1 MFGFH
6 KKNSWF
12 VLVKDFISAKN
23 LDSPDD
29 IFRKMENSKKTLWWL
44 FFYTYRRQILF
55 VSVLQALLLSL
66 ILCFPYAIDFY
77 LQFFL
82 RSTSPTAQARLF
94 TASVYLL
101 LFVVFFT
108 FILYAKNKVLMQWA
122 RVIKYHSLLLIAR
135 ICESSEKNS
144 NQFLYKNFVNGNE
157 QQIIDK
163 CVFFPKFLISLF
175 SIPALLVAYYLI
187 YKIMGNIFFVSLALL
202 LAVFAFQFQN
212 NRKLSHIS
220 QKISQLSLFRSQ
232 LFKKIFSFGNRV
244 RFLAME
250 SFFLRKIN
258 LSQEYAQKISKG
270 ILKNVAFSRVIYY
283 ASGFVIAI
291 PSIAIFAYINKN
303 MSSSDLTKLVILFIL
318 VAHFYANI
326 LYLFSTSKEWKTL
339 FQKYRY
345 PILLKQNCSKFS
357 QIQDDWDEEWD
368 RILIGP
374 KIKSTNSSKLF
385 LQNASFFSPEGL
397 SLYNLSFETKSG
409 QLIAVVGQKSAGKS
423 AFLNACA
430 GELHLV
436 SGEALFANSFEILS
450 QMNLLFEGTL
460 RENIILGREFEGRR
474 YIETIRSCALEDEM
488 NALENG
494 DETLVEPSENIFT
507 KSFIKKL
514 CIARTIY
521 GKADYYY
528 FNDPFL
534 DLSKEDASHIFNE
547 ALQKQL
553 VNSVRIFVTEKLE
566 FASLCHQI
574 VVMKDGIIVEQGT
587 HSSLVEKSG
596 AYARLYYASADSR
609 RFEFSQYQQIKKTQN
624 YRSPLLNISQ
634 KIDEVEEHKNVE
646 NKKVENV
653 YYKSLFNSLKYFVK
667 YFFKDRR
674 AWPSFGLALLSQFFL
689 CSAFF
694 ILFSEYFQERL
705 THFWQV
711 SLFCT
716 FAILSLVNFFY
727 FHLKNA
733 GINNFLGS
741 SLEKKVYDILIKDH
755 KHEIA
760 YTAQYIEEFSLV
772 KDKLFSTFT
781 SLLVRSVFFLAGC
794 FLLAIT
800 NLSALC
806 LILGMLAFVS
816 VFIMISKN
824 KFYHAHTKIKLDMKK
839 LSRFSNYFFSLYTQA
854 HSHSL
859 RNFLLEKFQANIN
872 SAQESESDKDKIIVK
887 FSLFLLAFFCFLVAV
902 SLVYFV
908 SFYDVISAGTV
919 TLVVIATILFF
930 QAIFNITNEIYTFIA
945 CLPHFENLMRTSILH
960 EENEDIHYSTSEY
973 WPQKGTLRIMSLT
986 SQGTDSYPKPIKNLD
1001 LFVTH
1006 ASRLAILEYVEETK
1020 ISPFFATLLQFVP
1033 FQEGTIFLDD
1043 EDILKINPIELR
1055 NRFAYISLN
1064 SFFPFLSLRENL
1076 DPFEYFDDSEIWSV
1090 LNRVGMS
1097 QSVAVLRNGLNS
1109 KMDEFPTQLL
1119 WSGELVLVSFAKA
1132 LLHGNKILLLD
1143 NVSVPEEIEM
1153 RIIDLIEH
1161 EFLETTIL
1169 ISTDAKS
1176 PLLQLCPDVIC
1187 IENGEMHRVNA
1198 EKGNYHLPI
1207 SYEEIEHHKFQ

>member
-12 VLVKDFISAKN
+12 VFVKDFISAKN
-23 LDSPDD
+23 LDSTDD
-29 IFRKMENSKKTLWWL
+29 IFRKVENSKKSFWWL

-55 VSVLQALLLSL
+55 VSVIQTFLLSF

-82 RSTSPTAQARLF
+82 RSTSPIAQARLF

-101 LFVVFFT
+101 LFIVLFS
-108 FILYAKNKVLMQWA
+108 FILYVKNKVLIQWA
-122 RVIKYHSLLLIAR
+122 RVIKYHSLLLIAK
-135 ICESSEKNS
+135 ICENSEKNS
-144 NQFLYKNFVNGNE
+144 SQFLYRNFINGNDE
-157 QQIIDK
+157 QIIDK
-163 CVFFPKFLISLF
+163 CAFFPKILIGFF
-175 SIPALLVAYYLI
+175 SIPALFVAYYLI
-187 YKIMGNIFFVSLALL
+187 YKIMGNIFFVPLALL
-202 LAVFAFQFQN
+202 LSLFVFQYFSN
-212 NRKLSHIS
+212 SKLTHIF
-220 QKISQLSLFRSQ
+220 QKISQLSLFRSE
-232 LFKKIFSFGNRV
+232 LLKKIFSYGNRV
-244 RFLAME
+244 RYLAME

-270 ILKNVAFSRVIYY
+270 ILKNIAFSRVIYY

-291 PSIAIFAYINKN
+291 PSLAIFAYLNKS

-318 VAHFYANI
+318 VAHFYANT
-326 LYLFSTSKEWKTL
+326 LYLLSTSKEWKNL
-339 FQKYRY
+339 FEKYRF
-345 PILLKQNCSKFS
+345 PILLKQNFSKDS
-357 QIQDDWDEEWD
+357 KIQENWEQEWEN
-368 RILIGP
+368 ILNDP
-374 KIKSTNSSKLF
+374 KNKKTNSSKLY

-397 SLYNLSFETKSG
+397 CLYNLSFETKPG
-409 QLIAVVGQKSAGKS
+409 QLIAVVGHKSAGKS

-436 SGEALFANSFEILS
+436 SGEASFAQNFEILS
-450 QMNLLFEGTL
+450 KMNILFEGTL

-474 YIETIRSCALEDEM
+474 YIETIRSCALEEEM

-494 DETLVEPSENIFT
+494 DETVVFPSVNIFT
-507 KSFIKKL
+507 KSFIKKI

-574 VVMKDGIIVEQGT
+574 LVMKDGIIVEQGA

-624 YRSPLLNISQ
+624 FRSPLLNVSQ
-634 KIDEVEEHKNVE
+634 KLDDPAE
-646 NKKVENV
+646 NAEGKKVENI
-653 YYKSLFNSLKYFVK
+653 YYKSVFNSLKYFVK
-667 YFFKDRR
+667 YFFKDKR

-694 ILFSEYFQERL
+694 ILFSEYFQERM

-716 FAILSLVNFFY
+716 FAIFSLVSFFY

-733 GINNFLGS
+733 GINSFLGS

-755 KHEIA
+755 KHEIS

-806 LILGMLAFVS
+806 LILGMIAFVS
-816 VFIMISKN
+816 VFILINKN
-824 KFYHAHTKIKLDMKK
+824 KFYHALTNIKLELNK
-839 LSRFSNYFFSLYTQA
+839 LSHFSKYFFSLYTQA
-854 HSHSL
+854 HSYSL
-859 RNFLLEKFQANIN
+859 RNYLLEKFQADIN
-872 SAQESESDKDKIIVK
+872 NTQKIESEKDKIIVK
-887 FSLFLLAFFCFLVAV
+887 FSLFILAFFCFLVCV

-919 TLVVIATILFF
+919 TLVVVATILFF
-930 QAIFNITNEIYTFIA
+930 QAIFNITNEMNTFIA
-945 CLPHFENLMRTSILH
+945 CLPHFENLIRTSIMH
-960 EENEDIHYSTSEY
+960 EENEDIRYSTSEY

-1001 LFVTH
+1001 LFISH
-1006 ASRLAILEYVEETK
+1006 ASRLAILEYGDNAK
-1020 ISPFFATLLQFVP
+1020 LSPFFATLLQFVP

-1090 LNRVGMS
+1090 LNRVGMA
-1097 QSVAVLRNGLNS
+1097 QSVAILRNGLNS
-1109 KMDEFPTQLL
+1109 KMDEFPNQLL
-1119 WSGELVLVSFAKA
+1119 WSGELVLISFAKA

-1153 RIIDLIEH
+1153 RIIDLIER
-1161 EFLETTIL
+1161 EFVDSTIL

-1176 PLLQLCPDVIC
+1176 PLIQLCPDVIC

-1198 EKGNYHLPI
+1198 EKGNYHIPI
-1207 SYEEIEHHKFQ
+1207 SYEDIEYHKFQ